1 MSIQEALY
9 ELYKID
15 WLHSHMITAERQMDV
30 VRQYYCAVKSGD
42 VDCSLT
48 ECIEE
53 YGYDGELYAC
63 FDEFME
69 NEYEDVAYIRQLC
82 CNDQMFDDYID
93 TLID

>member
-15 WLHSHMITAERQMDV
+15 WLHSHMITAERQMDL
-30 VRQYYCAVKSGD
+30 VRQYYCDIKSGD
-42 VDCSLT
+42 TDCSLT
-48 ECIEE
+48 EYIEE

-69 NEYEDVAYIRQLC
+69 NEYEDVAYIKQLC

-93 TLID
+93 TLVD